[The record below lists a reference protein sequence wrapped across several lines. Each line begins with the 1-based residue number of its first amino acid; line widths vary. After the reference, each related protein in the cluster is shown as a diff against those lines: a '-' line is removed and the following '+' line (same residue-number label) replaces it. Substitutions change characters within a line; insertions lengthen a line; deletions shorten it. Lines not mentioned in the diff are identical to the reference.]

1 MTEKKDNQK
10 SLRIFVSS
18 RMAELSAERKLVIEA
33 IHRLGHV
40 PLFIET
46 QRELKKKEEI
56 GNVETIKRMIES
68 SDAVVCVHYLTFGK
82 TFNYGTRYQTPT
94 EFEYDY
100 ALHEKGLPCL
110 FLRQCPPKGVNS
122 AKELNEYLEKTV
134 ANDKKKIGFN
144 KLLKY
149 NDIIAD
155 AGSIKAREA
164 IITALEKWTKDLI
177 PKYRSQR
184 QIVDTY
190 SVRYIGPDTPGL
202 IYAFCESIF
211 WDFSLDLTFISLA
224 SRADGATLY
233 ITCKK
238 SRLSEEKKYE
248 PNDLRDRLLEII
260 PQILPQLNK
269 KARKTNIKPDDKIII
284 QVESPEGEEKTK
296 FYNAQLEMRIIN
308 TPGSLMAVT
317 KVLKNMGFNIEEI
330 IFKPSEYGH
339 IKQVDLTL
347 WLWHQNL
354 PNKSL
359 RGRCIYDL
367 ESSLSQSVVVR
378 SFRCRFVDYSYTL
391 DE

>member
-1 MTEKKDNQK
+1 MTKKKQEQK

-18 RMAELSAERKLVIEA
+18 RMDELSAERKLVIEA
-33 IHRLGHV
+33 IHRLGHI
-40 PLFIET
+40 PLFVET
-46 QRELKKKEEI
+46 QRELKPKDEI

-82 TFNYGTRYQTPT
+82 TYHYGTRFQTPT
-94 EFEYDY
+94 EFEYYY

-110 FLRQCPPKGVNS
+110 FLRQHPPMGVNS
-122 AKELNEYLEKTV
+122 AEKLNEFLKNTV
-134 ANDKKKIGFN
+134 TSDKKKKGLN
-144 KLLKY
+144 QLLEY

-155 AGSIKAREA
+155 AGSIEAREA
-164 IITALEKWTKDLI
+164 IITALENWTKDLK

-190 SVRYIGPDTPGL
+190 SVRYIGPDTEGL
-202 IYAFCESIF
+202 IYAFCEPIF

-238 SRLSEEKKYE
+238 SRLSVEKKYE
-248 PNDLRDRLLEII
+248 WYDLRDRLLEII
-260 PQILPQLNK
+260 PKILPQLDK
-269 KARKTNIKPDDKIII
+269 KELETNIKPEDKIII
-284 QVESPEGEEKTK
+284 QVESPEGEESKK

-317 KVLKNMGFNIEEI
+317 KVLKDMEFNIEEI

-347 WLWHQNL
+347 WLWHRNL

-378 SFRCRFVDYSYTL
+378 SFRCRFVDYTYTL